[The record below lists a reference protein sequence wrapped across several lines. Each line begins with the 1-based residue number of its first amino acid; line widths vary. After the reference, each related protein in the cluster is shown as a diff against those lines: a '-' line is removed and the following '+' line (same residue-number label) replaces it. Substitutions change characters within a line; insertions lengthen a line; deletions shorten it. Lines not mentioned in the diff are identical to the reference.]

1 MSEERRL
8 FGNREQYLLQDWS
21 DQEIMNSEKEG
32 RVIQIIGP
40 VVDIKFQ
47 PDELPDIYN
56 AVRIVNEDAK
66 SVQSVAGRQKRHGVE
81 VMQHLEMML
90 SVVLLCLTDLT
101 GHEGCGYGRSYAVPV
116 GQNTLGRIFNVLVEH

>member
-66 SVQSVAGRQKRHGVE
+66 SVQSVAGEGRKDMVLE
-81 VMQHLEMML
+81 VMQHLGDDV
-90 SVVLLCLTDLT
+90 SVVL
-101 GHEGCGYGRSYAVPV
+101 YIVP
-116 GQNTLGRIFNVLVEH
+116 GA